1 MTSEEPIHVWFC
13 SPDTRFAEVVGGAL
27 GAGFELRI
35 NDRLDPTAAR
45 VQQGWWDV
53 VLLDSG
59 HIESRASVD
68 AVLTLMDEIKQV
80 SLPPPIMV
88 MMGDDDRMLTR
99 ELIESGAYD
108 TLTSPPDIVELRLA
122 LRRAYKFHEAEK
134 ELFLWRSRER
144 FAGRLFEM
152 VGDSERMQGVF
163 RLARKVAPCD
173 VSVLI
178 TGETGTG
185 KGLLAYAIHRLSQRA
200 TAPFVAFSCANL
212 PETLVEDEL
221 FGHEK
226 GAFTGA
232 VAPRRGRVEAA
243 EQGTLFLDEI
253 GDLPL
258 SLQAKFLRV
267 LQDRVFERLG
277 SNTPR
282 TANIRL
288 ICATHRNLEEMVK
301 EGKFREDLYYRLNV
315 IQIHLPALRELTEGI
330 PLLAHHFLPR
340 FAEQFGRTTKRF
352 SSLAMRALE
361 EYPWPGNVRELENV
375 VQRAVVLAD
384 GPTIEVWHLPPS
396 LRNGFEQPQAV
407 RSFEEEVRDF
417 KRRMVLRTLRE
428 SGGNK
433 TETARVLGLARGYLH
448 RLINQLQIEPETA
461 ASETGLPEEALAA
474 VRVQ

>member
-13 SPDTRFAEVVGGAL
+13 SPDTHFGEVIGRTL
-27 GAGFELRI
+27 GAGFDLRI
-35 NDRLDPTAAR
+35 NDRLDSTAATG
-45 VQQGWWDV
+45 QQGWWDV
-53 VLLDSG
+53 VVLDLRDAESG
-59 HIESRASVD
+59 TSVD
-68 AVLTLMDEIKQV
+68 AVLTLMDEIKQL
-80 SLPPPIMV
+80 SPSPPIIV
-88 MMGDDDRMLTR
+88 MTGDDDRVLTR
-99 ELIESGAYD
+99 KLIESGAYD

-122 LRRAYKFHEAEK
+122 LRRGHKFYEVER
-134 ELFLWRSRER
+134 ELFLWKSRER

-152 VGDSERMQGVF
+152 VGSSESMQGVF
-163 RLARKVAPCD
+163 SLARKVAPCD

-185 KGLLAYAIHRLSQRA
+185 KGLLAYAMHRLSQRA
-200 TAPFVAFSCANL
+200 RGPYVAFSCANL

-232 VAPRRGRVEAA
+232 VAPRCGRVEAA

-267 LQDRVFERLG
+267 LQDRTFERLG
-277 SNTPR
+277 SNAPR

-301 EGKFREDLYYRLNV
+301 EGKFRQDLFYRLNV
-315 IQIHLPALRELTEGI
+315 VQIHLPALRERRDGI
-330 PLLAHHFLPR
+330 PLLAHYFLPR
-340 FAEQFGRTTKRF
+340 FAEQFGRTTKGF

-361 EYPWPGNVRELENV
+361 EYSWPGNVRELENV
-375 VQRAVVLAD
+375 IQRAVVLAD
-384 GPTIEVWHLPPS
+384 GPTIEVWHLPSS
-396 LRNGFEQPQAV
+396 LRNGFEQLQAV
-407 RSFEEEVRDF
+407 RSYEEELREF
-417 KRRMVLRTLRE
+417 KRRLVLRTLRE
-428 SGGNK
+428 CGGNK
-433 TETARVLGLARGYLH
+433 AETARVLGLARGYLH
-448 RLINQLQIEPETA
+448 RLINQLRIEPDMA

-474 VRVQ
+474 DRVN